1 MRKHL
6 FMKKSL
12 VFVLFFP
19 LAFLFFCGGKR
30 TTRPT
35 EPEYEFTINGVV
47 VKDLSIGKDIAYFT
61 ILRDSVAFDS
71 ALVKVGQDT
80 IKSQG
85 GGSGI
90 YSKEASHLFDF
101 GDALTIT
108 VSSAEDDF
116 TLRFDAVIPGY
127 FRITSINHRH
137 VTAALAD
144 DVVVTFNA
152 SANASGYFISVV
164 RPDGSN
170 GYTDRILADE
180 IPHKSVLRDAFNPGD
195 VFTHGTYLIYL
206 VSYYKS
212 FLRYPGMGFY
222 LPAGLPED
230 DLSGASG
237 TIGVGVV
244 APLDSVEAVPG

>member
-1 MRKHL
+1 
-6 FMKKSL
+6 MKKSL
-12 VFVLFFP
+12 VFLLVFP
-19 LAFLFFCGGKR
+19 LLLFFFCGGKR

-35 EPEYEFTINGVV
+35 KPKYEFTINGVV
-47 VKDLSIGKDIAYFT
+47 VKDLSLGKDIAYFT
-61 ILRDSVAFDS
+61 ILRDSATFDS

-80 IKSQG
+80 LISQG

-90 YSKEASHLFDF
+90 YSEEASHLFDF
-101 GDALTIT
+101 GDTITIT

-127 FRITSINHRH
+127 FRITSINHRN

-144 DVVVTFNA
+144 DVVVAFNA

-170 GYTDRILADE
+170 GYTDRIVADE
-180 IPHKSVLRDAFNPGD
+180 IPHKSVLRDAFYPGD
-195 VFTHGTYLIYL
+195 VFTHGTYPIYL

-212 FLRYPGMGFY
+212 FLRYPRMGFY

-230 DLSGASG
+230 ELTGAYG

-244 APLDSVEAVPG
+244 APLDSVKAVPGE